1 MLFDMLESLRSAL
14 KSIRAHGFRSF
25 LTTLG
30 IIIGVAAVIATVS
43 IIQGLSFTVNQQF
56 EGLGTNSLSVQSYTS
71 LANRLQGRVSRIT
84 PDDLELISR
93 RVDGIAS
100 ITPIIY
106 PTGNGLSQ
114 VRYGSQLTSTQI
126 TGTTYSYQDVGQIY
140 MEDGRFLSDTDNETR
155 RRVVIIGE
163 TVRENLALPENPVG
177 EYIRI
182 GDEWVK
188 VVGLAEERG
197 QIFGQSQD
205 NYVMLPFNTM
215 RTLVGNQN
223 NPDIFI
229 QLTFTDIN
237 GLEAIRDRITSLL
250 RTAHDLGPEDDDDF
264 QVQTSE
270 QLTSTFNNIL
280 SSVTLVM
287 GGIVSIS
294 LLVGGIGIM
303 NIMLV
308 SVTERTKEIGIC
320 KAIGA
325 KRHQILMQFLFESLL
340 LCLLGGFIGLTI
352 GYGLGLAASAA
363 IPNFPTAVVPF
374 WAVMLAFGFSAFV
387 GLVFGIMPAAK
398 AANLDPI
405 EALRYE

>member
-71 LANRLQGRVSRIT
+71 LANRLQGRISRIT

-106 PTGNGLSQ
+106 PTGSGLSQ

-140 MEDGRFLSDTDNETR
+140 MENGRFLSDTDNETR

-163 TVRENLALPENPVG
+163 NVRENLGLPENPIG

-197 QIFGQSQD
+197 QIFGQNQD
-205 NYVMLPFNTM
+205 NYVMLPFNTT

-237 GLEAIRDRITSLL
+237 GLEVMRDRITSLL
-250 RTAHDLGPEDDDDF
+250 RTAHGLEPGDDD
-264 QVQTSE
+264 
-270 QLTSTFNNIL
+270 
-280 SSVTLVM
+280 
-287 GGIVSIS
+287 
-294 LLVGGIGIM
+294 
-303 NIMLV
+303 
-308 SVTERTKEIGIC
+308 
-320 KAIGA
+320 
-325 KRHQILMQFLFESLL
+325 
-340 LCLLGGFIGLTI
+340 
-352 GYGLGLAASAA
+352 
-363 IPNFPTAVVPF
+363 
-374 WAVMLAFGFSAFV
+374 
-387 GLVFGIMPAAK
+387 
-398 AANLDPI
+398 
-405 EALRYE
+405 